1 VQKRIGH
8 TTERITPATFRR
20 QAVSSL
26 GRRDP
31 ATVTMTATLGSAI
44 AAMQVGDSRTVLVA
58 DHDDRLV
65 GVFTERDVVRRV
77 LGVEPAPSGERPIA
91 EFMTASPDALRL
103 DSSLGEALEL
113 MQRRGYLGV
122 PLVDDDGRIAGHL
135 DARDILE
142 YVAEAFPQEVLNLP
156 PRPHQQMDQPEG
168 A

>member
-1 VQKRIGH
+1 MQKRIGH

-20 QAVSSL
+20 QTVSSL

-31 ATVTMTATLGSAI
+31 ATVAPTATLSSAI
-44 AAMQVGDSRTVLVA
+44 AAMQLGDSRTVLVS
-58 DHDDRLV
+58 DDQDRLV

-77 LGVEPAPSGERPIA
+77 LGIEPAPSGDRPIE
-91 EFMTASPDALRL
+91 EFMTSSPEALRL

-142 YVAEAFPQEVLNLP
+142 YVA
-156 PRPHQQMDQPEG
+156 
-168 A
+168 